1 MAALGSAGF
10 SSKILV
16 IISYKNMR
24 FRVLYDTYIE
34 KLVDSVILKVFIDT
48 SDVWLVFITNSDLLH
63 LTDDFR
69 FWLRLLTHL

>member
-24 FRVLYDTYIE
+24 LRIQIVSYIE
-34 KLVDSVILKVFIDT
+34 KLVDSVILKVFVDT
-48 SDVWLVFITNSDLLH
+48 CNMGLVFITDSDLLH
-63 LTDDFR
+63 LSDDSR
-69 FWLRLLTHL
+69 FLLRLLTHL